1 MRATTVSSQGSVSE
15 PIRQGPTIT
24 IMAEEEPIEIGFP
37 MVAAYHGQSALA
49 MAAIVF
55 QAQRLAFALLSPKAV
70 PVRRDIS
77 IVSGHPGPGVRDAFE
92 VITRAVTRGAYIVDR
107 SLPDSRFVPGHDI
120 SYSFRMTLGER
131 TAEMALRPDVLPA
144 RFFELVF
151 TKDRS
156 TAQEHELSALK
167 RSVAQDVLAR
177 EPETLFTTRV
187 S

>member
-1 MRATTVSSQGSVSE
+1 
-15 PIRQGPTIT
+15 
-24 IMAEEEPIEIGFP
+24 MAEEEPVEIGFP

-55 QAQRLAFALLSPKAV
+55 QAQRAAFAVLSPETIPA
-70 PVRRDIS
+70 RRDIS

-92 VITRAVTRGAYIVDR
+92 FVTRAVTRGAYSVDR
-107 SLPDSRFVPGHDI
+107 TLLDARFVPGHDI
-120 SYSFRMTLGER
+120 SYSFRISVGER
-131 TAEMALRPDVLPA
+131 TVEMALLPGVLPE

-151 TKDRS
+151 TRDRT

-167 RSVAQDVLAR
+167 RSIAEDVLAK
-177 EPETLFTTRV
+177 EPGVLFTMRA